1 MFQRKIVITHSAGF
15 MQQEGNNL
23 FMTIHVG
30 LLKVNQVLS
39 F

>member
-1 MFQRKIVITHSAGF
+1 MFQREIVITHSAGF
-15 MQQEGNNL
+15 MQREGNNL
-23 FMTIHVG
+23 FMTIRVG